1 MKDFNNNAANV
12 NPFSNSD
19 DKTFGRN
26 LASEAADFLNT
37 FEAPEIQIVSEAATK
52 GFVDRFLA
60 PRLKLNVLAQ
70 EVEFDEVSLSAKCAT
85 AALSTESKMSVI
97 CENELQ
103 VAFKNQS
110 LFKHHLYDAIT
121 RNSYHPIED
130 YLNSL
135 KSVERVS
142 IDNLAERYLGNKD
155 ELANVL
161 VKKFL
166 IAAVARIF
174 QPGCQVDSILT
185 LFSPRQ
191 GIGKSSFLATL
202 AKYRNWFND
211 TIPNLNQN
219 RDFIRNLHLHWITE
233 IGEIDTKF
241 KGNKEEDLK
250 AFITSREDNF
260 RPAYTREFLNC
271 KRQFIFTGTT
281 NNGNFL
287 RDQTGS
293 RRYWIV
299 AVKSDKI
306 NIPLLES
313 EIDGI
318 WAAAVDAFRNGEQWH
333 LTDEEAEM
341 LEEANGSYTYA
352 HPWYPIIEDYVER
365 HKNDEYILPKDI
377 AKIPA
382 LGIPTK
388 EIDKPNSKSIKEI
401 RDLLRQKFHFTPK
414 SKSIQ
419 QRRALFDKLTNDP
432 NLRPQVTRIE
442 DIPHS
447 VWVKFDDFF
456 SGESDASSI

>member
-1 MKDFNNNAANV
+1 MKDFNNDNAANV

-19 DKTFGRN
+19 DKTSGRD
-26 LASEAADFLNT
+26 LASEAANFLDT
-37 FEAPEIQIVSEAATK
+37 YEAPEIRIVQPGATK
-52 GFVDRFLA
+52 GFVDNFLA

-70 EVEFDEVSLSAKCAT
+70 EVEFDGVSLSPKCST
-85 AALSTESKMSVI
+85 AALNTESKMSII
-97 CENELQ
+97 CENKLR
-103 VAFKNQS
+103 VVFKKPLLFKN
-110 LFKHHLYDAIT
+110 HLYDAIR
-121 RNSYHPIED
+121 RNSYHPIEI

-135 KSVERVS
+135 ESKERVS
-142 IDNLAERYLGNKD
+142 IDNIAERYLGNKD

-185 LFSPRQ
+185 LFSPKQ

-202 AKYRNWFND
+202 AKQRNWFND
-211 TIPNLNQN
+211 TVPSLNQN

-241 KGNKEEDLK
+241 KGDKEEDLK

-271 KRQFIFTGTT
+271 KRQFVFTGTT

-287 RDQTGS
+287 DDQTGS

-299 AVKSDKI
+299 PVISDKI

-313 EIDGI
+313 EVDGI
-318 WAAAVDAFRNGEQWH
+318 WAAAVDAYRNDEQWH
-333 LTDEEAEM
+333 LTDEEAVM
-341 LEEANGSYTYA
+341 LEEANGSYTYE
-352 HPWYPIIEDYVER
+352 HPWYPIVEEYVER

-377 AKIPA
+377 ARIPA
-382 LGIPTK
+382 LGIPSK
-388 EIDKPNSKSIKEI
+388 EIDKPNNKSIKEI
-401 RDLLRQKFHFTPK
+401 RDLLRQKFHYTPK
-414 SKSIQ
+414 GKSIQ
-419 QRRALFDKLTNDP
+419 QRTALFNKLTNDP
-432 NLRPQVTRIE
+432 SLRPRVNRLE

-456 SGESDASSI
+456 SGESDT